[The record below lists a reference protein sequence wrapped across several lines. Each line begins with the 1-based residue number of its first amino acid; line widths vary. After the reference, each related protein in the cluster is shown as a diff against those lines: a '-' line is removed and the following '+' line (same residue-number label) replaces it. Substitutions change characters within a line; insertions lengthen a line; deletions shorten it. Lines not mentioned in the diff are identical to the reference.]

1 MSVSKHKSREVVEC
15 PLTASSNT
23 NDPEPVDGV
32 DSTPEEPSN
41 NEEPPE
47 PSDIDRESR

>member
-1 MSVSKHKSREVVEC
+1 MSVSVREFIET
-15 PLTASSNT
+15 PRAASSST

-32 DSTPEEPSN
+32 DPNPDESSN

-47 PSDIDRESR
+47 PGDIDRESR